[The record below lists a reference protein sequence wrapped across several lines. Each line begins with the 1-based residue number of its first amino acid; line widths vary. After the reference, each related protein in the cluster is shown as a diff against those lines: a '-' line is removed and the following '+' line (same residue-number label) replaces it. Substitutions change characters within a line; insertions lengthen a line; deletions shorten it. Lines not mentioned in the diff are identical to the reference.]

1 MATVE
6 AIRMNK
12 QGGLIMVLLFFA
24 LLFWSQTPPA
34 VDPTQCDIA
43 PTSSELVEQV
53 NSVMSQPSKTLETS
67 DVPEVD
73 FGNPPTPSP
82 SDKPKAI
89 KREIV
94 IFSADWCEPC
104 QRWKRCEQ
112 AKFEQAGYTFAY
124 GNPDDVKRLP
134 HFIVTDGDKT
144 VEIGGYMTLERLAA
158 ELAK

>member
-1 MATVE
+1 MS
-6 AIRMNK
+6 K
-12 QGGLIMVLLFFA
+12 HGGLIMVLLFFA
-24 LLFWSQTPPA
+24 LLFWSQSPP
-34 VDPTQCDIA
+34 VSDPTQCDIA
-43 PTSSELVEQV
+43 PTSSELVSQLEQV
-53 NSVMSQPSKTLETS
+53 GKMLIE
-67 DVPEVD
+67 PEIAVD
-73 FGNPPTPSP
+73 PTPSP

-94 IFSADWCEPC
+94 IFSAGWCEPC

-144 VEIGGYMTLERLAA
+144 VEISGYMTLERLAA
-158 ELAK
+158 ELAE

>member
-1 MATVE
+1 MS
-6 AIRMNK
+6 K
-12 QGGLIMVLLFFA
+12 QGGLMMVLLFFA
-24 LLFWSQTPPA
+24 LLLWSQSPPS
-34 VDPTQCDIA
+34 DPTQCDIA
-43 PTSSELVEQV
+43 PASSELISELEQAT
-53 NSVMSQPSKTLETS
+53 KTLIE
-67 DVPEVD
+67 PEVAVD
-73 FGNPPTPSP
+73 PAPSP
-82 SDKPKAI
+82 SDKPRAI

-124 GNPDDVKRLP
+124 GNPDDVSRVP

-144 VEIGGYMTLERLAA
+144 VEISGYMTLERLAT

>member
-1 MATVE
+1 
-6 AIRMNK
+6 
-12 QGGLIMVLLFFA
+12 MVLLFFA
-24 LLFWSQTPPA
+24 LLFWSQSPPV

-43 PTSSELVEQV
+43 PTSSELVSQLEQAT
-53 NSVMSQPSKTLETS
+53 KTLINQ
-67 DVPEVD
+67 EVAVD
-73 FGNPPTPSP
+73 PAPSP

-112 AKFEQAGYTFAY
+112 CKFEQAGYTFAY
-124 GNPDDVKRLP
+124 GNPDDVKTWP
-134 HFIVTDGDKT
+134 YFIVTDGDKT
-144 VEIGGYMTLERLAA
+144 VEISGYMTLDRLRS

>member
-1 MATVE
+1 MS
-6 AIRMNK
+6 K
-12 QGGLIMVLLFFA
+12 QGGLVMVLLFFA
-24 LLFWSQTPPA
+24 LLFWSQAPNS
-34 VDPTQCDIA
+34 DPTQCDIA
-43 PTSSELVEQV
+43 PTSSELISELEQAA
-53 NSVMSQPSKTLETS
+53 KTLIEPDVAVDTS
-67 DVPEVD
+67 
-73 FGNPPTPSP
+73 PSP

-134 HFIVTDGDKT
+134 HFIITDGDKT
-144 VEIGGYMTLERLAA
+144 VEISGYMTLDRLNA

>member
-1 MATVE
+1 MS
-6 AIRMNK
+6 K

-24 LLFWSQTPPA
+24 LLFWVQNPPV

-43 PTSSELVEQV
+43 PTSSELISQLEQAT
-53 NSVMSQPSKTLETS
+53 KTLIK
-67 DVPEVD
+67 PEVAVD
-73 FGNPPTPSP
+73 PTPSP

-112 AKFEQAGYTFAY
+112 SKFADAGYTFAY
-124 GNPDDVKRLP
+124 GNADDVKRVP
-134 HFIVTDGDKT
+134 HFIVTDGDRT
-144 VEIGGYMTLERLAA
+144 VEISGYMTIDRLKA

>member
-1 MATVE
+1 
-6 AIRMNK
+6 MNK
-12 QGGLIMVLLFFA
+12 QGGLVMVLLFFA
-24 LLFWSQTPPA
+24 LLFWAQTPPV

-43 PTSSELVEQV
+43 PTSSELISELEQAA
-53 NSVMSQPSKTLETS
+53 KTLIEPNAAI
-67 DVPEVD
+67 D
-73 FGNPPTPSP
+73 PTPSP

-112 AKFEQAGYTFAY
+112 AKFAEAGYTFAY
-124 GNPDDVKRLP
+124 GNADDVKRVP
-134 HFIVTDGDKT
+134 HFIVVDGDKT
-144 VEIGGYMTLERLAA
+144 VEISGYMTLDRLNA

>member
-1 MATVE
+1 M
-6 AIRMNK
+6 
-12 QGGLIMVLLFFA
+12 MVLLFFA
-24 LLFWSQTPPA
+24 LLLWSQSPPV

-43 PTSSELVEQV
+43 PTSSELISELEQAA
-53 NSVMSQPSKTLETS
+53 KTLAEPNVAI
-67 DVPEVD
+67 D
-73 FGNPPTPSP
+73 PTPSP

-112 AKFEQAGYTFAY
+112 SKFADAGYAFAY
-124 GNPDDVKRLP
+124 GNPDDVRRVP
-134 HFIVTDGDKT
+134 HFIITDGDKT
-144 VEIGGYMTLERLAA
+144 VEISGYMTLERLAA

>member
-1 MATVE
+1 MS
-6 AIRMNK
+6 K

-24 LLFWSQTPPA
+24 LLFWAQSPPTS
-34 VDPTQCDIA
+34 DPTQCDIA
-43 PTSSELVEQV
+43 PASSELISELDAIQDHFRDAA
-53 NSVMSQPSKTLETS
+53 NMI
-67 DVPEVD
+67 D
-73 FGNPPTPSP
+73 PTPSP

-89 KREIV
+89 KREVV
-94 IFSADWCEPC
+94 IFSQDWCEPC

-124 GNPDDVKRLP
+124 GNPDDVKTWP

-144 VEIGGYMTLERLAA
+144 VEISGYMTLDRLNA

>member
-1 MATVE
+1 MS
-6 AIRMNK
+6 K
-12 QGGLIMVLLFFA
+12 QGGLMMVLLFFA
-24 LLFWSQTPPA
+24 LLFWSQSPPTS
-34 VDPTQCDIA
+34 DPTQCDIT
-43 PTSSELVEQV
+43 PTSSELISELEQAT
-53 NSVMSQPSKTLETS
+53 NTLIE
-67 DVPEVD
+67 PEVAVD
-73 FGNPPTPSP
+73 PTPSP

-124 GNPDDVKRLP
+124 GDPNDVKRVP

-144 VEIGGYMTLERLAA
+144 VEISGYMTLERIAA

>member
-1 MATVE
+1 MS
-6 AIRMNK
+6 K

-34 VDPTQCDIA
+34 SDPTQCDIA
-43 PTSSELVEQV
+43 TTSSELISQLEQAA
-53 NSVMSQPSKTLETS
+53 KTLIES
-67 DVPEVD
+67 NVAIDPS
-73 FGNPPTPSP
+73 PSP
-82 SDKPKAI
+82 SDKPKVA

-124 GNPDDVKRLP
+124 GNPNDVKRLP

-144 VEIGGYMTLERLAA
+144 VEISGYMTLDRLNA

>member
-1 MATVE
+1 
-6 AIRMNK
+6 MNK

-24 LLFWSQTPPA
+24 LLFWSQSPPTS
-34 VDPTQCDIA
+34 DPTQCDIA
-43 PTSSELVEQV
+43 PTSSELIGELEQAA
-53 NSVMSQPSKTLETS
+53 NTLIE
-67 DVPEVD
+67 PEVAVD
-73 FGNPPTPSP
+73 PTPSP

-112 AKFEQAGYTFAY
+112 SKFADAGYTFAY
-124 GNPDDVKRLP
+124 GNPDDVSRLP
-134 HFIVTDGDKT
+134 HFIITDGDKT
-144 VEIGGYMTLERLAA
+144 VEISGYMTLDRLNA

>member
-1 MATVE
+1 
-6 AIRMNK
+6 MNK
-12 QGGLIMVLLFFA
+12 QGGLIMVPLFFA
-24 LLFWSQTPPA
+24 LLFWSQTPPV

-43 PTSSELVEQV
+43 PTSSELISELEQAT
-53 NSVMSQPSKTLETS
+53 KTLV
-67 DVPEVD
+67 DPEVAID
-73 FGNPPTPSP
+73 PTPSP
-82 SDKPKAI
+82 SDKPKVI

-112 AKFEQAGYTFAY
+112 SKFEQAGYTFAY
-124 GNPDDVKRLP
+124 GNPDDVKAWP

-144 VEIGGYMTLERLAA
+144 VEISGYMTLERIAA

>member
-1 MATVE
+1 
-6 AIRMNK
+6 MNK

-24 LLFWSQTPPA
+24 LLLWSQSPPS
-34 VDPTQCDIA
+34 DPTQCDIA

-73 FGNPPTPSP
+73 FGNPPAPSP
-82 SDKPKAI
+82 SDKPKAS

-112 AKFEQAGYTFAY
+112 SKFSDAGYTFAY
-124 GNPDDVKRLP
+124 GSPDDVKRLP
-134 HFIVTDGDKT
+134 HFIVTDGDNT
-144 VEIGGYMTLERLAA
+144 VEISGYMTLERLAA

>member
-1 MATVE
+1 
-6 AIRMNK
+6 MNK
-12 QGGLIMVLLFFA
+12 QGGLMMVLLFFA
-24 LLFWSQTPPA
+24 FLFWSQSPPV

-43 PTSSELVEQV
+43 PTSSELISELEQAA
-53 NSVMSQPSKTLETS
+53 KTLVEPN
-67 DVPEVD
+67 VAVD
-73 FGNPPTPSP
+73 PAPSP
-82 SDKPKAI
+82 SDKPKVA

-112 AKFEQAGYTFAY
+112 SKFEQAGYTFAY

-134 HFIVTDGDKT
+134 HFIVVDGDKT
-144 VEIGGYMTLERLAA
+144 VEISGYMTLDRLRS